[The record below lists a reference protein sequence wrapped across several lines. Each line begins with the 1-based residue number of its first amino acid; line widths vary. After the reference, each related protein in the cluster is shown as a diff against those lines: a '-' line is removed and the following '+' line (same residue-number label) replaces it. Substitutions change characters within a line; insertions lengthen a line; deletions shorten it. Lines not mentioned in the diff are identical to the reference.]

1 MKVDGRKL
9 SHSQLEA
16 IRFAAVQAGAPPTA
30 VAREMGLYT
39 NRVFVWLAAWA
50 QLSPRL
56 SRARLQCF
64 PADLNLGDS
73 QRVSHGRV
81 CSH

>member
-1 MKVDGRKL
+1 MRSVTWDRADSSVNG
-9 SHSQLEA
+9 SND
-16 IRFAAVQAGAPPTA
+16 VT
-30 VAREMGLYT
+30 
-39 NRVFVWLAAWA
+39 VWL
-50 QLSPRL
+50 
-56 SRARLQCF
+56 RLQCF